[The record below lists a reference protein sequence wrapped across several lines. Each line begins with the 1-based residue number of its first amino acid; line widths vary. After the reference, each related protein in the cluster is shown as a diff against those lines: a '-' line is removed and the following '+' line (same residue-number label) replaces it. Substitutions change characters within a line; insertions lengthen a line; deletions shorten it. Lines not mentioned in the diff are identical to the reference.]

1 MNRRPVVHVLGNIHP
16 NAIALLRLEADLL
29 TDDDPFPSACDGIVV
44 RTRAITG
51 AEIASCPNLKVIG
64 KHGVGVDA
72 IDVAAATA
80 AGVVVETTPGAN
92 AESVADLAVGFA
104 LALIRNVVPITM
116 ALREGCVVPPYLRI
130 GWDLGELRAGI
141 VGYGAVGQAVARRLV
156 GGFGTSTIIYSPG
169 RTGAKP
175 ESGVEFAPSLRA
187 LLAESRIV
195 FLHMPLTL
203 ATRGI
208 FDAAAIN
215 SMPKGSYLVNCARGG
230 IVDEVALAEALASG
244 HLSGAA
250 SDVFA
255 VEPPLPDNPLLRQ
268 PNFLAMPHLGAST
281 NGGLER
287 VGTEIARKV
296 LDAIA
301 ARMTGGPCHDLAR
314 RGPLRN

>member
-1 MNRRPVVHVLGNIHP
+1 MKRRPVVHVLGNIHP
-16 NAIALLRLEADLL
+16 NATALLQHEADLL
-29 TDDDPFPSACDGIVV
+29 TDVDPFPSDCDGIVV

-51 AEIASCPNLKVIG
+51 AEMVACRNLKVIG
-64 KHGVGVDA
+64 KHGAGVDA

-80 AGVVVETTPGAN
+80 AGIVVHSTPGAN

-104 LALIRNVVPITM
+104 LALIRNVMPITM
-116 ALREGCVVPPYLRI
+116 ALREGRAVDSALRI
-130 GWDLGELRAGI
+130 GWDLSELRAGI
-141 VGYGAVGQAVARRLV
+141 VGYGAVGQALARRLV
-156 GGFGTSTIIYSPG
+156 SGFGASTTAYSPG
-169 RTGAKP
+169 RTSAQP
-175 ESGVEFAPSLRA
+175 ESGVEFASSLAA

-195 FLHMPLTL
+195 FLHMPLNP
-203 ATRGI
+203 ATRGVI
-208 FDAAAIN
+208 DAAALA

-230 IVDEVALAEALASG
+230 VVDEAALAGALASG
-244 HLSGAA
+244 HLAGAA

-255 VEPPLPDNPLLRQ
+255 VEPPLPDNPLFRQ

-301 ARMTGGPCHDLAR
+301 ACT
-314 RGPLRN
+314 

>member
-1 MNRRPVVHVLGNIHP
+1 MSRRPIVHVLGNIHP
-16 NAIALLRLEADLL
+16 SAIELLRRQADLL
-29 TDDDPFPSACDGIVV
+29 TDADPFPSDCDGIVV

-51 AEIASCPNLKVIG
+51 AEMAACPNLKVIG

-80 AGVVVETTPGAN
+80 AGIVIHSTPGAN
-92 AESVADLAVGFA
+92 AESVADLAIGFA

-116 ALREGCVVPPYLRI
+116 ALREGRAVDPSLRI

-141 VGYGAVGQAVARRLV
+141 VGYGAVGRAVARRLV
-156 GGFGTSTIIYSPG
+156 GGFGASTTAYSPG
-169 RTGAKP
+169 RTSAQS
-175 ESGVEFAPSLRA
+175 ESGVEFAPSLA
-187 LLAESRIV
+187 LLLSESRIV
-195 FLHMPLTL
+195 FLHMPLTP

-208 FDAAAIN
+208 IGAEALA

-230 IVDEVALAEALASG
+230 IVDEAALAGALASG
-244 HLSGAA
+244 HLAGAA

-255 VEPPLPDNPLLRQ
+255 VEPPLPDNPLLQQ

-301 ARMTGGPCHDLAR
+301 ACA
-314 RGPLRN
+314 

>member
-16 NAIALLRLEADLL
+16 SAIELLQRQADLL
-29 TDDDPFPSACDGIVV
+29 TDADPFPSDCDGIVV

-51 AEIASCPNLKVIG
+51 AEIGACPNLKVIG

-80 AGVVVETTPGAN
+80 AGIVVHSTPGAN
-92 AESVADLAVGFA
+92 AQSVADLAVGFA
-104 LALIRNVVPITM
+104 LALIRNVMPITM
-116 ALREGCVVPPYLRI
+116 ALREGRTVESSLRI

-156 GGFGTSTIIYSPG
+156 RGFGTPTLAYSPG
-169 RTGAKP
+169 RVSARP
-175 ESGVEFAPSLRA
+175 EAGVEFARSLA
-187 LLAESRIV
+187 ELLARSRIV
-195 FLHMPLTL
+195 FLHMPLTPG
-203 ATRGI
+203 TRGI
-208 FDAAAIN
+208 VNAAALA

-230 IVDEVALAEALASG
+230 IVDEGALACALASG
-244 HLSGAA
+244 HLAGAA
-250 SDVFA
+250 SDVFS
-255 VEPPLPDNPLLRQ
+255 VEPPLPDNPLLQQ

-296 LDAIA
+296 LDVIA
-301 ARMTGGPCHDLAR
+301 ARA
-314 RGPLRN
+314 